1 MSAGVSEEITDT
13 MDQSDAKPHPETPA
27 PPQRESGGDA
37 MKPASPS
44 ALPDGVTASA
54 ITQYRVG
61 PYTYTSLDDALAEHK
76 RQNKND

>member
-1 MSAGVSEEITDT
+1 
-13 MDQSDAKPHPETPA
+13 MDHSRAKPQPETTA
-27 PPQRESGGDA
+27 TRQRASEGDA
-37 MKPASPS
+37 MKAASPS